1 MKKMT
6 YIVIALGIL
15 CLLYCAG
22 ILISGVYGSWFFLI
36 WGIAGT
42 GFLALA
48 WLYQHGVWLQ
58 LPGGM
63 RKLMI
68 AVVLLGAAVFLFVEG
83 LLISRFSSK
92 GVPDL
97 DYLIVLGA
105 QMRESGPSK
114 ALALRL
120 DTAAA
125 YLVENEGTLVVV
137 SGGKG
142 SNEPVSE
149 AQGMYDYLTA
159 KGIAPDRILL
169 EDRSTNTKENL
180 EYSRSLIPEEASVG
194 IVTNN
199 FHVYRST
206 RLAASLGYS
215 TVYGLA
221 APSDTAMQANNMVR
235 EFFGV
240 IKDLLYGNMT
250 LGW

>member
-1 MKKMT
+1 M
-6 YIVIALGIL
+6 
-15 CLLYCAG
+15 
-22 ILISGVYGSWFFLI
+22 
-36 WGIAGT
+36 
-42 GFLALA
+42 
-48 WLYQHGVWLQ
+48 
-58 LPGGM
+58 
-63 RKLMI
+63 
-68 AVVLLGAAVFLFVEG
+68 
-83 LLISRFSSK
+83 
-92 GVPDL
+92 
-97 DYLIVLGA
+97 
-105 QMRESGPSK
+105 
-114 ALALRL
+114 
-120 DTAAA
+120 
-125 YLVENEGTLVVV
+125 
-137 SGGKG
+137 
-142 SNEPVSE
+142 SE